1 LFTAQR
7 ALREADDA
15 RGLGPADVFL
25 SVLVSLSRNAT
36 GNWHLALVVM
46 WGGILP
52 FTSLLCYC
60 YVYLYH

>member
-52 FTSLLCYC
+52 FTS
-60 YVYLYH
+60 